1 MTDRRP
7 PPGRRARQ
15 GHLRIATW
23 NVEWFDNLFDDQ
35 ARLIDD
41 GGWSGRRDVTRAEQ
55 TRAIAHVLRAIDA
68 DAIMVIEAPDT
79 SRRRNGLRALETFA
93 DRFGL
98 RARSAV
104 MGFATDTQQE
114 IALLF
119 DPGRLSARHDPGGT
133 APGTAPRFDADMR
146 IDIDMDGHPDQVTWS
161 KPPLELAVTTR
172 SGTALRMIGVHAKS
186 KAPHGARNQAEI
198 TRLAI
203 ENRRTQLAQS
213 IWLRAR
219 VDEHLAAGDSL
230 IVLGDL
236 NDGPGLDEYE
246 KLFRRSS
253 VEIVLGNGHRDSNG
267 NGNGPDETADPRPQ
281 LFDPHADLQFHQH
294 SARPPTTARFR
305 KPGGRGHITALLDFI
320 MISPDLRAR
329 DPVWR
334 IWHPLDD
341 GAIRADAGLSRAL
354 LTASDHFPVTL
365 DIAL

>member
-1 MTDRRP
+1 MTDPSP
-7 PPGRRARQ
+7 PPKHGA
-15 GHLRIATW
+15 LRIATW

-55 TRAIAHVLRAIDA
+55 TRAIGEVMRALDA

-79 SRRRNGLRALETFA
+79 SRRRDGLRALETFA

-104 MGFATDTQQE
+104 MGFATETQQE

-119 DPGRLSARHDPGGT
+119 DEGRLSARHDPGGT
-133 APGTAPRFDADMR
+133 APGSAPRFDAEMR
-146 IDIDMDGHPDQVTWS
+146 IDIDMDGHPDRVTWS
-161 KPPLELAVTTR
+161 KPPLELAVTTQ

-186 KAPHGARNQAEI
+186 KAPHGARTQAEI

-253 VEIVLGNGHRDSNG
+253 VEIVLGNGNGAGNGAG
-267 NGNGPDETADPRPQ
+267 NGNGEGESLAAARQ
-281 LFDPHADLQFHQH
+281 LFDPHADMQFHLH
-294 SARPPTTARFR
+294 APRPPTTARFR
-305 KPGGRGHITALLDFI
+305 KPRGRGHITALLDFI

-329 DPVWR
+329 APVWR
-334 IWHPLDD
+334 IWHPFDD
-341 GAIRADAGLSRAL
+341 RAIRADARLARAL